1 MLNYLENLPK
11 TKRIFLSGLPNSK
24 VYSDSNVGHRYFYNE
39 DTGNFDREI
48 NRLSVETTY
57 EYFST
62 GEKKKETFDISV
74 YEYNIKGNL
83 TKVYVDGVNTVSYNY
98 DEEYNWSA
106 QGTECTGNTAR
117 FLITHNG

>member
-1 MLNYLENLPK
+1 MWV
-11 TKRIFLSGLPNSK
+11 I
-24 VYSDSNVGHRYFYNE
+24 DYNE
-39 DTGNFDREI
+39 DTGNLDREI

-62 GEKKKETFDISV
+62 GEKKKETFDIYV

-98 DEEYNWSA
+98 DEEYNQIA
-106 QGTECTGNTAR
+106 QWTECTGNR
-117 FLITHNG
+117 PLCRQ

>member
-1 MLNYLENLPK
+1 M
-11 TKRIFLSGLPNSK
+11 
-24 VYSDSNVGHRYFYNE
+24 GHRYFYNE
-39 DTGNFDREI
+39 DTGNLDREI

-62 GEKKKETFDISV
+62 GEKKKETFDIYV

-83 TKVYVDGVNTVSYNY
+83 TKVYVDGVYTVSYNY

-106 QGTECTGNTAR
+106 QGTVLCATSEK
-117 FLITHNG
+117 

>member
-1 MLNYLENLPK
+1 MP
-11 TKRIFLSGLPNSK
+11 TSK

-39 DTGNFDREI
+39 GTGNLDREI
-48 NRLSVETTY
+48 NRLGVETTY

-62 GEKKKETFDISV
+62 GEKKKETFDIYV

-106 QGTECTGNTAR
+106 QGTIAQGTVPCAT
-117 FLITHNG
+117 LPI

>member
-1 MLNYLENLPK
+1 MWV
-11 TKRIFLSGLPNSK
+11 I
-24 VYSDSNVGHRYFYNE
+24 DYNE
-39 DTGNFDREI
+39 DTENLDREI
-48 NRLSVETTY
+48 NRLSVEATY

-62 GEKKKETFDISV
+62 GEKKKETFDIYV

-106 QGTECTGNTAR
+106 QGNAQGTIPCATSEK
-117 FLITHNG
+117 